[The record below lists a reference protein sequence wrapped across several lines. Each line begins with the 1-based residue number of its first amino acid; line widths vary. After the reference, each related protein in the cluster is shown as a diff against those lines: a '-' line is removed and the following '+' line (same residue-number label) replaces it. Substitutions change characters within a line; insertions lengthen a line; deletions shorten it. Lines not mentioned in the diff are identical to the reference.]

1 MTTCFAEDTDAA
13 NDALICA
20 TTPLGDVVRAAQAG
34 SHDAFAQLTLRFER
48 LVYGLALRRLGDHA
62 EAQEIVQEVF
72 LQVLRKI
79 GQLREPAAIAGWLR
93 SIATR
98 RIHNRIA
105 RRSPV
110 AVTEQATLEA
120 AGDGGETPLDR
131 ALARERQLQ
140 VRAGLD
146 RLGPLDRD
154 TLMAFYVEGQS
165 LVEMSAA
172 FDSPLGTIKRRL
184 HVARKRL
191 AAELEELA
199 PA

>member
-1 MTTCFAEDTDAA
+1 MTTCFATEDTDAA
-13 NDALICA
+13 TDALIDA

-48 LVYGLALRRLGDHA
+48 MVYGLALRRLGDHA

-131 ALARERQLQ
+131 AL
-140 VRAGLD
+140 RAS
-146 RLGPLDRD
+146 
-154 TLMAFYVEGQS
+154 VS
-165 LVEMSAA
+165 
-172 FDSPLGTIKRRL
+172 
-184 HVARKRL
+184 RKCGR
-191 AAELEELA
+191 AWIGSGRSIATRSWRFTSRVSR
-199 PA
+199 